1 MTFLLVK
8 MNYRKKTIISTLDFQ
23 IWHYKECEWVIYIS
37 YCKRTIL
44 FEIGLPQSHWL

>member
-1 MTFLLVK
+1 

-44 FEIGLPQSHWL
+44 FEIVPRNSLELVEK